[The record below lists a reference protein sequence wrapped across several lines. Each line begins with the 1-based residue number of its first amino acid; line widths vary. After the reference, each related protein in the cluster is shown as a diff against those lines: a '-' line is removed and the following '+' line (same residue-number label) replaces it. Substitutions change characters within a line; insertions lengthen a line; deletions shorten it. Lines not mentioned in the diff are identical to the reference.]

1 MPDIN
6 VGQLAEAIN
15 DKTDRDMQNV
25 DNTAGADAI
34 VDYQEPNAGNNYT
47 WYRKYKSGWVEQG
60 GEMKNANSSGTAL
73 ITINMPIEMANTHY
87 TCLLGARYDGT
98 DADKFGQTRQS
109 WTTTSFTVYMTTV
122 AYGTNYQYGWWYV
135 SGKAAN

>member
-60 GEMKNANSSGTAL
+60 GTSTTSPVVYPCAMADTDYTLVSVPHYNS
-73 ITINMPIEMANTHY
+73 NTQVYWSDFGY
-87 TCLLGARYDGT
+87 T
-98 DADKFGQTRQS
+98 K
-109 WTTTSFTVYMTTV
+109 TTTGFSFRIP
-122 AYGTNYQYGWWYV
+122 AYGIDWIV
-135 SGKAAN
+135 SGKAE